1 MATNTYE
8 LCFFYSYKSE
18 LDAIVSAIKNHL
30 LLKKK
35 NDDFVLTYCRVAKP
49 YQDKTS
55 GGRRTD
61 GCRLI
66 KIAFK
71 DAQSLTDFETEE
83 EVWKLKPIEMN
94 SGIKRPIPRALPII
108 KAVNIFKPDFGFS
121 DNYLPIF
128 VPNPVKQFQ
137 VIRGNAND
145 LMNAINDLMIELKK
159 DAVIDSDENKEH
171 IYQWFKFSAREIF
184 HCEVSCL
191 CDCGNCIKEETP
203 EMKKRLSVVQR
214 YFKSHIGIED
224 LSDMEDIM
232 KEEMETELKEEHP

>member
-1 MATNTYE
+1 MPSNTYE

-18 LDAIVSAIKNHL
+18 LDAITSALRFCLNENNHKL
-30 LLKKK
+30 IS
-35 NDDFVLTYCRVAKP
+35 YCRVAKP

-55 GGRRTD
+55 GGRRTE

-66 KIAFK
+66 RVVF
-71 DAQSLTDFETEE
+71 DNPQDQTNCETMDC
-83 EVWKLKPIEMN
+83 VWALKPIEMN
-94 SGIKRPIPRALPII
+94 TGIKRRIPRALPIV
-108 KAVNIFKPDFGFS
+108 KLANLEKPDLGLEQMPLQFP
-121 DNYLPIF
+121 LF
-128 VPNPVKQFQ
+128 VPNPVRQIQ
-137 VIRGNAND
+137 VVRGNAND
-145 LMNAINDLMIELKK
+145 LVRAIDELMIELKK

-203 EMKKRLSVVQR
+203 DMKKRLSVVQR

-224 LSDMEDIM
+224 LSDMEDQM
-232 KEEMETELKEEHP
+232 KEEMETELKEEHQ

>member
-1 MATNTYE
+1 MPSNTYE

-18 LDAIVSAIKNHL
+18 LDAIISALRFSLTEDNH
-30 LLKKK
+30 KSI
-35 NDDFVLTYCRVAKP
+35 TYCRVAKP

-55 GGRRTD
+55 GGRRTE

-66 KIAFK
+66 KV
-71 DAQSLTDFETEE
+71 SFENPQDQTNCETMDC
-83 EVWKLKPIEMN
+83 VWALKPIEMN
-94 SGIKRPIPRALPII
+94 TGIKRRIPRALPIV
-108 KAVNIFKPDFGFS
+108 KLANLDKPDFNLS
-121 DNYLPIF
+121 DNYLPLF

-137 VIRGNAND
+137 VVRGSAND
-145 LMNAINDLMIELKK
+145 LMKAINDLMIELKK

-232 KEEMETELKEEHP
+232 KEEMENELGQN

>member
-1 MATNTYE
+1 MPTNTYE

-18 LDAIVSAIKNHL
+18 LDAIISALQIALTEDNH
-30 LLKKK
+30 KSI
-35 NDDFVLTYCRVAKP
+35 TYCRVAKP

-55 GGRRTD
+55 GGRRTE

-66 KIAFK
+66 RVSFN
-71 DAQSLTDFETEE
+71 DAQTLTDFETMDC
-83 EVWKLKPIEMN
+83 VWALKPIEMN
-94 SGIKRPIPRALPII
+94 TGIKRRIPRALPIV
-108 KAVNIFKPDFGFS
+108 KLANLEDKDLGLEQ
-121 DNYLPIF
+121 LPLQFPLF

-137 VIRGNAND
+137 VVRGNAND
-145 LMNAINDLMIELKK
+145 LVRAIDELMIDLKK

-203 EMKKRLSVVQR
+203 DIKKRLSVVQR

-224 LSDMEDIM
+224 LSDMEDEM
-232 KEEMETELKEEHP
+232 KEEVAAELSKGEHQ